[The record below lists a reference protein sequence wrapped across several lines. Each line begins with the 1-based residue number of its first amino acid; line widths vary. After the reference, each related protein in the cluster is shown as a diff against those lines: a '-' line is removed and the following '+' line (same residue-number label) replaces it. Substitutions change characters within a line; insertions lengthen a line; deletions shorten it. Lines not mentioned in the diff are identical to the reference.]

1 MVSAEV
7 SGADVS
13 ALSGAVVSSFELF
26 SGSDEVLSVL
36 TAVEADEVVGVE
48 PSAEDCD
55 EVAADEQPDRQSAVI
70 RAAVISFIFITDF
83 LSGLFLIFS
92 YPFNIDNVYHKPDC
106 YRNRKHSYPDKIV
119 AYGLFL
125 CLNIACYRSIICRSS
140 VGLRLACVR

>member
-55 EVAADEQPDRQSAVI
+55 EVAAD
-70 RAAVISFIFITDF
+70 
-83 LSGLFLIFS
+83 
-92 YPFNIDNVYHKPDC
+92 
-106 YRNRKHSYPDKIV
+106 
-119 AYGLFL
+119 
-125 CLNIACYRSIICRSS
+125 
-140 VGLRLACVR
+140 